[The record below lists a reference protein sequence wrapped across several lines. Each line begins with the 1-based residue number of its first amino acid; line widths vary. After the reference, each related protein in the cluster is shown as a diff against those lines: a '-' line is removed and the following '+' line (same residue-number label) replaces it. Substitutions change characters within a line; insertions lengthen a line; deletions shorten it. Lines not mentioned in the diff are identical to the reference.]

1 MRMYGYSWMVDII
14 NEWMSEIKMIIKIH
28 LRQTMHIYP
37 NLVYTLLFRS
47 IQTPD
52 TEHQLSCMLMARLN
66 IYNLSLLENS
76 MKVYEKTP
84 VKSFA
89 CKRFKNI
96 LNRIYVHSIGIGI
109 ISYMKYKRS
118 EKKPKYLKFYV
129 TPLKSNAVIQPYNC
143 YTL

>member
-89 CKRFKNI
+89 CKRLQNI
-96 LNRIYVHSIGIGI
+96 LNRIYVCTFDRNRNNFVYEIQ
-109 ISYMKYKRS
+109 
-118 EKKPKYLKFYV
+118 KKWKKNEILEILRHPFKIKC
-129 TPLKSNAVIQPYNC
+129 SDS
-143 YTL
+143 TL